1 MFLFT
6 SISFLT
12 NFVYIVFS
20 SEILDVI
27 VLVYLIKIYLSL
39 VKTFKLVKLFKF
51 ETILLHLDIFSNLT
65 SYIVEADKC

>member
-39 VKTFKLVKLFKF
+39 VKLFKF

-65 SYIVEADKC
+65 SYIVEAD